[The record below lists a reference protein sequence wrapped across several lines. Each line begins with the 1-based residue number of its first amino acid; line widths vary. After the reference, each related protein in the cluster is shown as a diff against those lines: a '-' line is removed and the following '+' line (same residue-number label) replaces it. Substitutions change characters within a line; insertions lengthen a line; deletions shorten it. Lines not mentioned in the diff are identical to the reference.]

1 MARAARTR
9 ADGNATACRCRPLNA
24 AYKVESLN
32 LRLRSCNCPEVTLEE
47 VLACAESE
55 DLVCR
60 RIGMPFSKTEVRR
73 IYGCDHYIGTVTDRY
88 GDDTLQIVSVDNFP
102 HWPAPSMAELV
113 WEFLRHYSR
122 DPETGALRD
131 DRK

>member
-1 MARAARTR
+1 
-9 ADGNATACRCRPLNA
+9 
-24 AYKVESLN
+24 
-32 LRLRSCNCPEVTLEE
+32 
-47 VLACAESE
+47 
-55 DLVCR
+55 
-60 RIGMPFSKTEVRR
+60 MPFSKTEVRR

-122 DPETGALRD
+122 DTETGALRD
-131 DRK
+131 DRKS

>member
-1 MARAARTR
+1 
-9 ADGNATACRCRPLNA
+9 
-24 AYKVESLN
+24 
-32 LRLRSCNCPEVTLEE
+32 
-47 VLACAESE
+47 
-55 DLVCR
+55 
-60 RIGMPFSKTEVRR
+60 MPFSKTEVRR

-122 DPETGALRD
+122 DTERPALCGMTGSPN
-131 DRK
+131 RKACSIKTGTAEMRVVVRQFQSRQ